1 MVEVSLKPNASRP
14 GWYTTDE
21 LFQSKTGQ
29 LNSSRAGLRSHV
41 WRPPTDMYET
51 DDAVIVRVEIAGMR
65 ENEFSLVMQENVLV
79 IRGSRTDVPERRAYH
94 QMEIRFG
101 EFSSEVELPVSVQVE
116 QASAEYRNGFLT
128 VKLPKSKSQQIQ
140 ITDL

>member
-1 MVEVSLKPNASRP
+1 MVEVSLKAHVNRP

-21 LFQSKTGQ
+21 LFQSQTGQ

-51 DDAVIVRVEIAGMR
+51 EDAVIIRVEIAGMR

-79 IRGSRTDVPERRAYH
+79 IRGSRTDLPERRAYH

-101 EFSSEVELPVSVQVE
+101 EFSTEIEMPAPVQVE
-116 QASAEYRNGFLT
+116 QATADYRSGFLT
-128 VKLPKSKSQQIQ
+128 VRLPKSKPQQIP
-140 ITDL
+140 IADL

>member
-1 MVEVSLKPNASRP
+1 MVEVSLKPLVNRP

-21 LFQSKTGQ
+21 LFQSQTGQ

-51 DDAVIVRVEIAGMR
+51 EDAVIVRVEIAGMR
-65 ENEFSLVMQENVLV
+65 ENEFTLVLQANVLV
-79 IRGSRTDVPERRAYH
+79 IRGSRTDLPERRGYH

-101 EFSSEVELPVSVQVE
+101 DFSTEVELPVPVQVE

-128 VKLPKSKSQQIQ
+128 VRLPKSKPQQIQ

>member
-1 MVEVSLKPNASRP
+1 MVEVSLKPTVNRP

-21 LFQSKTGQ
+21 LFQSRTGQ

-51 DDAVIVRVEIAGMR
+51 DESVIVRVEIAGMR
-65 ENEFSLVMQENVLV
+65 ENDFSLVMQENILV
-79 IRGSRTDVPERRAYH
+79 IRGSRMDPPERRAYH

-101 EFSSEVELPVSVQVE
+101 EFSTEVELPVPIQVE
-116 QASAEYRNGFLT
+116 QATAEYRNGFLT
-128 VKLPKSKSQQIQ
+128 VRLPKSKPHQVQ